1 MKLGI
6 IIHMEAHLYLAGDVF
21 KARDPTLASR
31 EPQVSEHAW
40 WAMVGSAG
48 LELSKGKGWDGYKA
62 GVCPTDSC
70 LIILRGKE

>member
-1 MKLGI
+1 MITKTPRILFYQIFGHWGLAKLTHEIKYNNTSGST
-6 IIHMEAHLYLAGDVF
+6 LTSSWDVF

-48 LELSKGKGWDGYKA
+48 LGIE
-62 GVCPTDSC
+62 
-70 LIILRGKE
+70 